1 MDNVAKGRILV
12 TLQFMLLGGLVLISS
27 NDLFEN
33 SVVTETIGWSL
44 EFLGLAMVIMG
55 FRGLGP
61 SLTANPVPLKAAK
74 LVTTGIY
81 SRLRHPIYLGLIL
94 ATLGMVIVNGSL
106 IKFYFWVPLAVLL
119 SIKIRF
125 EEALLVTKY
134 SNYKKYQAEVPALL
148 PKFKR

>member
-12 TLQFMLLGGLVLISS
+12 TLQFMLLGGLVLLSS
-27 NDLFEN
+27 NDLFQN
-33 SVVTETIGWSL
+33 NIVTEIIGWSL

-61 SLTANPVPLKAAK
+61 SLTANPVPLPAAK

-81 SRLRHPIYLGLIL
+81 SRLRHPIYAGLIL

-106 IKFYFWVPLAVLL
+106 IKLYFWVPLVVLL

-125 EEALLVTKY
+125 EEALLITKY

-148 PKFKR
+148 PSLKR